1 MNQRICGLALSML
14 ILLSALILM
23 YVTQFKMQ
31 KTIIYFDNFE
41 KYDCNIFD
49 SSIALNSGNKN

>member
-1 MNQRICGLALSML
+1 ML